1 MYEDYTKKLKLT
13 DRITF
18 TGKKSNPYPYMIKA
32 DYIIL
37 TSDYEGFPVTYLE
50 AITLNKDII
59 TTIPTSDEL
68 IDMKD
73 YAHIIEKDDKKMVNE
88 VKDILKENIKKKKID
103 LSKYQKKR
111 LEELEKIFNE

>member
-1 MYEDYTKKLKLT
+1 
-13 DRITF
+13 
-18 TGKKSNPYPYMIKA
+18 MIKA

-50 AITLNKDII
+50 ALTLNKDII
-59 TTIPTSDEL
+59 TTIRTSDEL

-88 VKDILKENIKKKKID
+88 VKDILKENRKKKKID

-111 LEELEKIFNE
+111 LEEF